1 MQKVLIFG
9 NSFRI
14 NRLPQ
19 MQQLFTQLKKHHL
32 DIAVDKQFSEFLA
45 EEVGID
51 RCLFQAIDNDD
62 FTGDIAFSL
71 GGDGTFLNTA
81 ARIGSKGIP
90 IIGINTGHLGFL
102 ADITNNEAATFVD
115 DIAMGN
121 FKVEQRT
128 LLEART
134 IEGGE
139 ELNFPFALN
148 ELAILKQDLSSMISV
163 EARVDG
169 ELLNTYKADGLLVAT
184 PTGSTAYAM
193 SAGGPITTPNT
204 PVFVIAPIAPHS
216 LTMRP
221 IVLPDDCTIE
231 LTTESRSQSYLA
243 AFDGRSQ
250 VLDCKTTLL
259 LRRADYKIN
268 IIRPNEH
275 TFFNTLKT
283 KLMWGADKR

>member
-51 RCLFQAIDNDD
+51 RCLFQTIDNDD

-102 ADITNNEAATFVD
+102 ADITNDEAATFVD

-134 IEGGE
+134 KEGGE

-231 LTTESRSQSYLA
+231 LTTESRSLSYLA

>member
-51 RCLFQAIDNDD
+51 RCLFQTIDNDD

-102 ADITNNEAATFVD
+102 ADITNDEAATFVD
-115 DIAMGN
+115 DITMGN

-134 IEGGE
+134 KEGGE

>member
-9 NSFRI
+9 NSFRV

-19 MQQLFTQLKKHHL
+19 MQQLFVQLKKHQL
-32 DIAVDKQFSEFLA
+32 DIAVDQQFSQFLV

-51 RCLFQAIDNDD
+51 RTLFQTIDGED

-102 ADITNNEAATFVD
+102 ADITNDEAATFVD
-115 DIAMGN
+115 DIATGN

-128 LLEART
+128 LLEARVK
-134 IEGGE
+134 EGGE
-139 ELNFPFALN
+139 KLNFPFALN

-163 EARVDG
+163 EARVNG

-250 VLDCKTTLL
+250 VLDCRTTLV
-259 LRRADYKIN
+259 LRRADYRIN

>member
-51 RCLFQAIDNDD
+51 RCLFQTIDNDD

-102 ADITNNEAATFVD
+102 ADITNDEAATFVD

-134 IEGGE
+134 KEGGE

>member
-51 RCLFQAIDNDD
+51 RCLFQTIDNDD

-102 ADITNNEAATFVD
+102 ADITNDEAATFVD

-134 IEGGE
+134 KEGGE

-148 ELAILKQDLSSMISV
+148 ELAILKQDLSSTISV

>member
-19 MQQLFTQLKKHHL
+19 MQQLFTQLKKHNL

-51 RCLFQAIDNDD
+51 RCLFQTIDNDD

-102 ADITNNEAATFVD
+102 ADITNDEAATFVD

-128 LLEART
+128 LLEAGT
-134 IEGGE
+134 KEGGE